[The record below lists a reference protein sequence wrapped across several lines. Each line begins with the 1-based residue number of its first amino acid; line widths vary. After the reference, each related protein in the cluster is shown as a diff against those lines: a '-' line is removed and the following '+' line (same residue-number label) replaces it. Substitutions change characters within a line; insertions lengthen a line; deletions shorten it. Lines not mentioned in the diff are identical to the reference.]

1 MGYAKIRV
9 LKKKRW
15 TSVQSSQL
23 KERERERKRDN
34 PWSSLVLQS
43 SSTIYKREVCLQGAK
58 VELGF
63 HHHYHCPHLPHSPP
77 YSAIPYI
84 NHTCTSWFDCMTCFF
99 GSIVWLYNICF
110 ASMYTL
116 SSTYELHIS
125 NSYRVRESI
134 EWYCLREFQKYHILF
149 KKREGITL
157 LLSWWGSINTTYW
170 ETWGS
175 HTKETLSFISKAYKN
190 SKIIVE
196 QRAWD
201 IALELTVL
209 SFNCSRPKRRL
220 QAPWLKI
227 IWVSMKVRI
236 IIIWRRILVW
246 KHEYF
251 LGVKALQQLLIHL

>member
-1 MGYAKIRV
+1 
-9 LKKKRW
+9 
-15 TSVQSSQL
+15 
-23 KERERERKRDN
+23 
-34 PWSSLVLQS
+34 
-43 SSTIYKREVCLQGAK
+43 
-58 VELGF
+58 
-63 HHHYHCPHLPHSPP
+63 
-77 YSAIPYI
+77 
-84 NHTCTSWFDCMTCFF
+84 MTCFF
-99 GSIVWLYNICF
+99 RSIVWLYNICF

-149 KKREGITL
+149 RKREGITL

-170 ETWGS
+170 ETWES

-201 IALELTVL
+201 IVLELTVL

-220 QAPWLKI
+220 QAPWLKV
-227 IWVSMKVRI
+227 IWVSLKVRI
-236 IIIWRRILVW
+236 IIIRRRILVW
-246 KHEYF
+246 KHVYL
-251 LGVKALQQLLIHL
+251 LGMKALQQLLIHL

>member
-23 KERERERKRDN
+23 KRRRRERERERKRDY

-43 SSTIYKREVCLQGAK
+43 SSTIYKTEVYLQGAK
-58 VELGF
+58 VELRF

-170 ETWGS
+170 ETWES

-209 SFNCSRPKRRL
+209 SFNCSRPKWRL
-220 QAPWLKI
+220 RSPMVEDNMGKFESQISL
-227 IWVSMKVRI
+227 
-236 IIIWRRILVW
+236 
-246 KHEYF
+246 F
-251 LGVKALQQLLIHL
+251 